1 MIVESSDQVS
11 RLSWFKRF
19 PIPRNFKVTPESR
32 IEKGRVWPAPVDAKR
47 VKTFEIYRYDPD
59 SGGNPRLD
67 TFHVDVDDCGPM
79 VLDALFWIKNKVD
92 STLTFRRSC
101 REGVG
106 DRRMAQCQGSRRH
119 DVGWWSGLTLPSQ
132 DVEHDVGGM
141 DAVGDRLGTGR
152 LDGRQTIGQEPR

>member
-11 RLSWFKRF
+11 RRSWLKRF

-32 IEKGRVWPAPVDAKR
+32 IEKGRIWPAPADAKR
-47 VKTFEIYRYDPD
+47 VKAFEIYRYDPD
-59 SGGNPRLD
+59 SGSNPRLD

-101 REGVG
+101 REGV
-106 DRRMAQCQGSRRH
+106 CGSCAMN
-119 DVGWWSGLTLPSQ
+119 
-132 DVEHDVGGM
+132 M
-141 DAVGDRLGTGR
+141 DGTNWLACTR
-152 LDGRQTIGQEPR
+152 FISDMDTNATIIRSPICGSSRTSFPT